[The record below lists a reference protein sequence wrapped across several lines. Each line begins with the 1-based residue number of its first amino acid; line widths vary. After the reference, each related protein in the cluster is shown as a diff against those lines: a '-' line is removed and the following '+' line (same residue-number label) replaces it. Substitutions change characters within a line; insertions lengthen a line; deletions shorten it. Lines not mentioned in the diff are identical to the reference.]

1 VLHPIGRNLLVRSP
15 RLTCGDRAL
24 RWLSG
29 RNPALG
35 GPCDVWGV
43 KNHAP
48 MNITEV
54 DDVDDA
60 LREWARGV
68 YTEEAAVE
76 LLIRSGWT
84 RRKSFLDD
92 VVAGRQ
98 EPGTHPWVD
107 WENLGQILTGD
118 RDSGI
123 LAASGGEQRV
133 LRIAHSLAAGDLGA
147 LVPGLDRDVT
157 AMVLAAV
164 AHANGSHEHSGAPTP
179 DSAGRLVET
188 GSGQRFSFALLPSLH
203 PWPSLS
209 RR

>member
-1 VLHPIGRNLLVRSP
+1 
-15 RLTCGDRAL
+15 
-24 RWLSG
+24 
-29 RNPALG
+29 
-35 GPCDVWGV
+35 
-43 KNHAP
+43 

-54 DDVDDA
+54 DDLDDA

-84 RRKSFLDD
+84 RRTSFLDD
-92 VVAGRQ
+92 VVVGYQ
-98 EPGTHPWVD
+98 EPGAHPWVD
-107 WENLGQILTGD
+107 WELLGQILTGD

-123 LAASGGEQRV
+123 LAASGGELRV
-133 LRIAHSLAAGDLGA
+133 LRIAHSLAAGELGA

-179 DSAGRLVET
+179 DPAGRLVDP
-188 GSGQRFSFALLPSLH
+188 GSGKRFSFALLPPLH
-203 PWPSLS
+203 PWPGLS
-209 RR
+209 DPWSTCHCSSPGEPTFGR

>member
-1 VLHPIGRNLLVRSP
+1 
-15 RLTCGDRAL
+15 
-24 RWLSG
+24 
-29 RNPALG
+29 
-35 GPCDVWGV
+35 
-43 KNHAP
+43 
-48 MNITEV
+48 MNSTEV

-84 RRKSFLDD
+84 LRSSFLHD
-92 VVAGRQ
+92 VVVGYR

-107 WENLGQILTGD
+107 WETLGQILTGD

-123 LAASGGEQRV
+123 LAASGGELRV
-133 LRIAHSLAAGDLGA
+133 LRIAHSLASGELGA
-147 LVPGLDRDVT
+147 LVPGLDRDAA

-179 DSAGRLVET
+179 DPTGRFVEQGT
-188 GSGQRFSFALLPSLH
+188 GKRFSFALLPSLH
-203 PWPSLS
+203 PWPGLS
-209 RR
+209 SR

>member
-1 VLHPIGRNLLVRSP
+1 
-15 RLTCGDRAL
+15 
-24 RWLSG
+24 
-29 RNPALG
+29 
-35 GPCDVWGV
+35 
-43 KNHAP
+43 

-54 DDVDDA
+54 DDLDDA

-84 RRKSFLDD
+84 RRTSFLDD
-92 VVAGRQ
+92 VVVGSRQ
-98 EPGTHPWVD
+98 PGVRPWVD
-107 WENLGQILTGD
+107 WETLGQILTGD

-133 LRIAHSLAAGDLGA
+133 LRIAHSLAAGELGA

-179 DSAGRLVET
+179 DPAGRLVDP
-188 GSGQRFSFALLPSLH
+188 GSGKRFSFTLLPSLH
-203 PWPSLS
+203 AWPGLS
-209 RR
+209 RY

>member
-1 VLHPIGRNLLVRSP
+1 
-15 RLTCGDRAL
+15 
-24 RWLSG
+24 
-29 RNPALG
+29 
-35 GPCDVWGV
+35 
-43 KNHAP
+43 

-54 DDVDDA
+54 DDVDHA

-84 RRKSFLDD
+84 RRTSFLDD
-92 VVAGRQ
+92 VVVGYQ

-107 WENLGQILTGD
+107 WETLGQILTGD

-123 LAASGGEQRV
+123 LAASGGELRV
-133 LRIAHSLAAGDLGA
+133 LRIAHSLAAGELGA

-179 DSAGRLVET
+179 DPAGRLVDP
-188 GSGQRFSFALLPSLH
+188 GSGKRFSFALLPSLH
-203 PWPSLS
+203 PWPGLS